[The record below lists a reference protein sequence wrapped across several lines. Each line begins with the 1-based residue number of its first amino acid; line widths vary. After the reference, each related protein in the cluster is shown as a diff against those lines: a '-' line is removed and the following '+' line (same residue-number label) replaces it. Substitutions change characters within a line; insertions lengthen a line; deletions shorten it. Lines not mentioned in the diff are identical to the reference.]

1 MVWKTIKAKIKGGE
15 VTNKPPLGP
24 SLAQYGLP
32 VDEVVAKINELTE
45 TLKGIEVSV
54 NIYVDTET
62 KNYRVEVKSPS
73 TSSLLLKAADASK
86 PSGDPA
92 HNKVG
97 NLSLEDVIK
106 VALMKKHELT
116 AKTLKAAVKTVLSTA
131 ATIGLT
137 VNGKEPKE
145 VINEVI
151 EGKHDEVL
159 LKYDEEFRKG
169 R

>member
-1 MVWKTIKAKIKGGE
+1 MVWKTVKAKIKGGE
-15 VTNKPPLGP
+15 ATNEPPLGP

-32 VDEVVAKINELTE
+32 VDEVISKINELTE
-45 TLKGIEVSV
+45 PLKGMEVSV
-54 NIYVDTET
+54 NIYFDTET

-73 TSSLLLKAADASK
+73 TSSLLLKVAGASK

-97 NLSLEDVIK
+97 DLSLDDVIK
-106 VALMKKHELT
+106 VTLMKKHELT

-137 VNGKEPKE
+137 VNGKEPKVVISE
-145 VINEVI
+145 VVD
-151 EGKHDEVL
+151 GKHDELL

>member
-1 MVWKTIKAKIKGGE
+1 MVWKAIKVKVKGGGA
-15 VTNKPPLGP
+15 TNEPPLGP

-32 VDEVVAKINELTE
+32 VNEVVSKINELTE
-45 TLKGIEVSV
+45 PLKDVEVSLS
-54 NIYVDTET
+54 IYVETDT

-73 TSSLLLKAADASK
+73 TSSLLLKLAGASK

-92 HNKVG
+92 HSKVG
-97 NLSLEDVIK
+97 DLPLEDIVK

-116 AKTLKAAVKTVLSTA
+116 ARTLKTAVKTVLSTA
-131 ATIGLT
+131 VTIGLT

-145 VINEVI
+145 VIDEVTN
-151 EGKHDEVL
+151 GMHDELL
-159 LKYDEEFRKG
+159 LKYEDEFRKG

>member
-1 MVWKTIKAKIKGGE
+1 MAWKTLKVKIVGGE
-15 VTNKPPLGP
+15 ATSKPPLGP

-32 VDEVVAKINELTE
+32 INKVISEINELTKS
-45 TLKGIEVSV
+45 LKGLEVTV
-54 NIYVDTET
+54 NIYIDTERR
-62 KNYRVEVKSPS
+62 NYRLEVKSPT
-73 TSSLLLKAADASK
+73 TSSLLLKAAGASK

-97 NLSLEDVIK
+97 DLSLEDIIRV
-106 VALMKKHELT
+106 VLMKRHELT

-137 VNGKEPKE
+137 VNGKEPREVIDE
-145 VINEVI
+145 VIN
-151 EGKHDEVL
+151 GLHDELL
-159 LKYDEEFRKG
+159 LKYEEEFRRG